1 MNRNQIRLTESELK
15 KIIKESVSKVLGEA
29 KKKEDPMLQYFRDME
44 DAQKVRDYMHYI
56 YNGGRK
62 PEVKR
67 FNKNS
72 DKRVDEAYSKY
83 NELQRLAYEN
93 QEMRPMIKKVAEF
106 AKDAA
111 LISKMRGNDNYYRF
125 YSKLNDDI
133 LQLDFLWDLMDNVDE
148 P

>member
-1 MNRNQIRLTESELK
+1 MNRNEIRLTESELTQ
-15 KIIKESVSKVLGEA
+15 IIKESVGRVLGEA
-29 KKKEDPMLQYFRDME
+29 KKKEDPMLQYLRDME

-72 DKRVDEAYSKY
+72 DKRVNEAYNRY

-93 QEMRPMIKKVAEF
+93 QEIRPMIQKVAEF
-106 AKDAA
+106 ARDVAQ
-111 LISKMRGNDNYYRF
+111 IGKMQGNNNYYQF
-125 YSKLNDDI
+125 YSKLNGDI
-133 LQLDFLWDLMDNVDE
+133 LQMNNLWNFLDNVDY
-148 P
+148 

>member
-29 KKKEDPMLQYFRDME
+29 KKKEDPMLQYFRDM
-44 DAQKVRDYMHYI
+44 
-56 YNGGRK
+56 
-62 PEVKR
+62 EVKR

-133 LQLDFLWDLMDNVDE
+133 LQLDFLWDFMDNVDE